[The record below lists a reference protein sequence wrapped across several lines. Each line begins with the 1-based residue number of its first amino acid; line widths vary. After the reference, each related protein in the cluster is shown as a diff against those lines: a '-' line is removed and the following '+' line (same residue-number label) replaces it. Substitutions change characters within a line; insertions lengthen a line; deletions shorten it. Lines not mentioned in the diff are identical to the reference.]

1 MWAGPPPQPP
11 RGPETSTGTSSGSR
25 RKSLRAIRSR
35 VVEPAAGA
43 GREPMGDTSAMVRR
57 EDYTWPPSPELLAW
71 RPDRYE
77 LSSDEDELDEFESP
91 SCTLAFIEL
100 ESTLSDVL
108 MIRAVEH
115 SEGGYRIVVH
125 DEYEMPFRPPIEH
138 ATAPLTLGE
147 LLRVLDETELEGEPD
162 EIAGVGHRF
171 RERNAPP
178 GVSRA
183 DLASFVTIR
192 SDVYPQL
199 ESLDR
204 SRGEQ
209 WAAERT

>member
-1 MWAGPPPQPP
+1 
-11 RGPETSTGTSSGSR
+11 
-25 RKSLRAIRSR
+25 
-35 VVEPAAGA
+35 
-43 GREPMGDTSAMVRR
+43 MGDTSPMAKR
-57 EDYTWPPSPELLAW
+57 EDFTWPPSPELLAW

-77 LSSDEDELDEFESP
+77 LSSDEDELEEP
-91 SCTLAFIEL
+91 EPRSCTLAFIEL

-108 MIRAVEH
+108 FVSAVEH
-115 SEGGYRIVVH
+115 PDGGYRIVVH
-125 DEYEMPFRPPIEH
+125 DEYETPFRPPIEH
-138 ATAPLTLGE
+138 AAEPLTLGDV
-147 LLRVLDETELEGEPD
+147 LRVLDETEWVGEPD
-162 EIAGVGHRF
+162 EIVGVGHRF

-209 WAAERT
+209 WAAERA